1 METPIVIEGLVKTYK
16 GGFKAV
22 DMLDLKVGKGA
33 FMGFLG
39 PNGAGKTTTI
49 KIMTNLLSKTNGRT
63 LLNGVDTAHDPK
75 RALADVGAVVET
87 PEFYPFLTPVETLEY
102 LGRLRGMSKDHLK
115 VRIDEV
121 LRLVKMEENKDK
133 RIGEFS
139 KGMKQR
145 IAIAQAALHEPSVII
160 LDEPTSGL
168 DPLGMFEVREVL
180 RGLRNEG
187 YTIFMSSH
195 LLNEVQEVCTDI
207 ALINRGKLLR
217 FGKVSD
223 LLQEVRAKKIEVKV
237 TNRLDGSTMGRIAAV
252 SGVKEL
258 QAISD
263 SMFSLNLEGDD
274 EVQARML
281 LDLQA
286 LGLRIV
292 YFRESGLAL
301 ESLYRSLITDSR

>member
-1 METPIVIEGLVKTYK
+1 
-16 GGFKAV
+16 
-22 DMLDLKVGKGA
+22 MLDLKVEKGA

-63 LLNGVDTAHDPK
+63 LLNGVDTAQDPK
-75 RALADVGAVVET
+75 QALADVGAVVET

-102 LGRLRGMSKDHLK
+102 LGRLRGMSKEHLN

-180 RGLRNEG
+180 RGLRKEG

-252 SGVKEL
+252 NGVKDL

-263 SMFSLNLEGDD
+263 SMFSLDLEGDD

>member
-1 METPIVIEGLVKTYK
+1 
-16 GGFKAV
+16 V
-22 DMLDLKVGKGA
+22 DMLDLKVEKGA

-102 LGRLRGMSKDHLK
+102 LGRLRGMSKEHLK

-180 RGLRNEG
+180 RGLSKEG

-223 LLQEVRAKKIEVKV
+223 LLQEVRVKKIEVKV
-237 TNRLDGSTMGRIAAV
+237 TNSLDGGALSRIAAV
-252 SGVKEL
+252 NGVKEL

>member
-1 METPIVIEGLVKTYK
+1 
-16 GGFKAV
+16 
-22 DMLDLKVGKGA
+22 
-33 FMGFLG
+33 
-39 PNGAGKTTTI
+39 
-49 KIMTNLLSKTNGRT
+49 MTNLLSKTNGRT

-75 RALADVGAVVET
+75 QALADVGAVVET

-145 IAIAQAALHEPSVII
+145 VAIAQAALHEPSVII

-180 RGLRNEG
+180 RGVEEG
-187 YTIFMSSH
+187 GLYH
-195 LLNEVQEVCTDI
+195 LHELPPSE
-207 ALINRGKLLR
+207 RGAGGLHR
-217 FGKVSD
+217 H
-223 LLQEVRAKKIEVKV
+223 
-237 TNRLDGSTMGRIAAV
+237 RLDQPWQAAALRQGERPSPRGPSEEYRGQGHQSPGWEHPGQDRGCERGQGAAGHQRQHV
-252 SGVKEL
+252 L
-258 QAISD
+258 
-263 SMFSLNLEGDD
+263 LNLEGDD